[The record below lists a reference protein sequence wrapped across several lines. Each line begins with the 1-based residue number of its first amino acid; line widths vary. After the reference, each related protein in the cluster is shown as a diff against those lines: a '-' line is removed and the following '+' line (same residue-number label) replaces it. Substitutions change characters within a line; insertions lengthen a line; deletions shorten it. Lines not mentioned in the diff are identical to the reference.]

1 MSRGRPRHQASR
13 RRAYHERQREV
24 RERHVRTSREDELWM
39 TADQGRSP
47 EPDSD
52 SDLGSWAG
60 LRLSS
65 RASA

>member
-13 RRAYHERQREV
+13 RRAYHARQREA
-24 RERHVRTSREDELWM
+24 RERHTRTSREDELWM
-39 TADQGRSP
+39 TVDQGMST

-52 SDLGSWAG
+52 SDAGSWVG